1 MEYGVIH
8 PAIVYGDIKSKRIP
22 GRSLGLNILPKEYK
36 ICSYN
41 CVYCERGLTNVYTTS
56 AANRNDELPS
66 PEDFER
72 ALESALRQSQQV
84 DALTFSGNGEPT
96 LHPQFE
102 ELVDVAMYL
111 RDRYF
116 PKAMVGILSNSS
128 SIGIDKVTRG
138 LVKLDYRMMKLD
150 AGDTETFRII
160 NRPSPGIEFQSL
172 LDGLKTFENITIQTM
187 FIDGDTQ
194 NIGDQEIT
202 AWTKCVGQIL
212 PDNVQIYSIHR
223 PPAEPFVKEV
233 SGDKL
238 KQIASS
244 ATINTGVSVEVI
256 VRDSPYRKRKRRYWK

>member
-41 CVYCERGLTNVYTTS
+41 CVYCERGRTNVYTANT
-56 AANRNDELPS
+56 ANRNDELPS
-66 PEDFER
+66 TEDFER

-128 SIGIDKVTRG
+128 SIGIDKVIRG

-160 NRPSPGIEFQSL
+160 NRPSP
-172 LDGLKTFENITIQTM
+172 EN
-187 FIDGDTQ
+187 
-194 NIGDQEIT
+194 N
-202 AWTKCVGQIL
+202 
-212 PDNVQIYSIHR
+212 H
-223 PPAEPFVKEV
+223 
-233 SGDKL
+233 
-238 KQIASS
+238 
-244 ATINTGVSVEVI
+244 IN
-256 VRDSPYRKRKRRYWK
+256 PMPHLMPLA